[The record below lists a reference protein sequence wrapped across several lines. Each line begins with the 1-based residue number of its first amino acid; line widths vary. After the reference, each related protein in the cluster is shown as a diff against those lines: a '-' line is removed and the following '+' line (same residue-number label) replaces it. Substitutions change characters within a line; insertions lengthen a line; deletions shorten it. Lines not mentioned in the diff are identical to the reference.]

1 MSMPEPGTRPDLD
14 TRSAQDTP
22 LRWQGR
28 LERETRR
35 YRQTRLDRGAR
46 LDLWERLEQPALAVL
61 PYIMLV
67 VSVVA
72 TVFIEHGAGRSLLID
87 LALSALAAVWMLWLF
102 TLHPAWRERP
112 RVMAVFFVVLLVIA
126 AVLVIRAPWY
136 GFFAYT
142 MYFFAFWLPAGKWR
156 LVAVLSVA
164 WVAATSQDGG
174 LPEPHASAVAG
185 YVVLIAVNMFLVSG
199 LTWFALV
206 GAEQNERRKVAV
218 ADLSE
223 ANRKLEAT
231 LAENAGLHEQL
242 LAQAREAGIF
252 DERQRM
258 AGEIHDTLAQGLTG
272 IIAQMQAAELAGYD
286 GDWRRHV
293 TAATQLARESLSEA
307 RRSVHALRPAQ
318 LETARLGDA
327 LGSVAE
333 RWSALN
339 GVAARVTTTGSARPM
354 PPEVELTLL
363 RTAQEALANV
373 AKHARASRVGL
384 TLSYMEDQ
392 VTLDIRDD
400 GIGFDP
406 VSVRDTVHATAG
418 GSPSYPRDGGRSPQP
433 DGSSHSVNGTGSP
446 RPDGSSHSVNGTGS
460 PQPDGR
466 SAQPAGGP
474 PSGGFGLTAMR
485 QRIEGMAGTLE
496 IESEPGSGTA
506 VSASVPAIIAGGVE

>member
-1 MSMPEPGTRPDLD
+1 MALMSMPEPGTRPDLD
-14 TRSAQDTP
+14 TRPAGDTR

-46 LDLWERLEQPALAVL
+46 LDLWERLEQPALAIL
-61 PYIMLV
+61 PYVMLV
-67 VSVVA
+67 VSVIA
-72 TVFIEHGAGRSLLID
+72 TGFIEHSSGRSLLID
-87 LALSALAAVWMLWLF
+87 VALSALAAVWMLWLF

-112 RVMAVFFVVLLVIA
+112 RVMAVFFIVLLVIA

-142 MYFFAFWLPAGKWR
+142 LYFFAFWLPAGKWR

-174 LPEPHASAVAG
+174 LPKPDASAVAG

-218 ADLSE
+218 AELSE

-258 AGEIHDTLAQGLTG
+258 AGEIHDTLAQGLIG
-272 IIAQMQAAELAGYD
+272 IIAQMQAAELAGHD
-286 GDWRRHV
+286 GDWGRHV

-318 LETARLGDA
+318 LETARLGEA
-327 LGSVAE
+327 LGNVAE
-333 RWSALN
+333 QWSTLN
-339 GVAARVTTTGSARPM
+339 GVTARVTTTGSARPV

-400 GIGFDP
+400 GVGFQLAPDP
-406 VSVRDTVHATAG
+406 VPVPVPDTVQRVPG
-418 GSPSYPRDGGRSPQP
+418 GSGSRPSN
-433 DGSSHSVNGTGSP
+433 GSRSP
-446 RPDGSSHSVNGTGS
+446 RPDASSHSSNGTGS
-460 PQPDGR
+460 PQPAAP
-466 SAQPAGGP
+466 SPQPEDGP
-474 PSGGFGLTAMR
+474 PAGGFGLTAMR

-506 VSASVPAIIAGGVE
+506 VSASVPITAGSGR

>member
-14 TRSAQDTP
+14 TRSDLDTP

-174 LPEPHASAVAG
+174 LPKPHASAVAG

-206 GAEQNERRKVAV
+206 GAEQNERRKIAV

-327 LGSVAE
+327 LGNVAE

-339 GVAARVTTTGSARPM
+339 GVTARVTTTGSARPM

-392 VTLDIRDD
+392 VTLDVRDD
-400 GIGFDP
+400 GVGFQLAPAPAP
-406 VSVRDTVHATAG
+406 VPVTVHATAG

-433 DGSSHSVNGTGSP
+433 DGSSHSVNGTGSAQSA
-446 RPDGSSHSVNGTGS
+446 GAA
-460 PQPDGR
+460 PQPE
-466 SAQPAGGP
+466 GGP

-506 VSASVPAIIAGGVE
+506 VSASVPAIIAGSGG

>member
-1 MSMPEPGTRPDLD
+1 MALMSMPEPDTRPDLD
-14 TRSAQDTP
+14 TGPAQDTR

-46 LDLWERLEQPALAVL
+46 LDLWERLEQPALAIL
-61 PYIMLV
+61 PYVMLV
-67 VSVVA
+67 VSVIA
-72 TVFIEHGAGRSLLID
+72 TVFIEHSAERSLLID

-112 RVMAVFFVVLLVIA
+112 RLMAVFFIVLLVIA

-142 MYFFAFWLPAGKWR
+142 LYFFAFWLPAGKWR
-156 LVAVLSVA
+156 LVAVLLVA

-174 LPEPHASAVAG
+174 LPKPHASAVAG
-185 YVVLIAVNMFLVSG
+185 YAVLIAVNMFLVSG

-272 IIAQMQAAELAGYD
+272 IIAQMQAAELAGHD
-286 GDWRRHV
+286 GEWRRHV

-333 RWSALN
+333 QWSALN

-400 GIGFDP
+400 GVGFQP
-406 VSVRDTVHATAG
+406 APAPASVPGAIHQVPG
-418 GSPSYPRDGGRSPQP
+418 GSGSRS
-433 DGSSHSVNGTGSP
+433 S
-446 RPDGSSHSVNGTGS
+446 NGTGS
-460 PQPDGR
+460 PQPAGL
-466 SAQPAGGP
+466 SPQPAGGP

-506 VSASVPAIIAGGVE
+506 VSASVPAMIAGSGG